1 MDKSNTVFSY
11 PDEMDEKR
19 FEDVIHR
26 LRRPEAPV
34 DMVLDTDTY
43 NEVDD
48 QYAIAYMAASQDRLR
63 IRAITAAPFLNHHS
77 DSPRDGMERS
87 YREILRVLDLT
98 GFGGLSPLV
107 FKGGEDFLP
116 DEKTPSDSPAAR
128 EIIRLA
134 MEHTPEN
141 PLYIVCI
148 AAPVNVAS
156 ALLLRPEI
164 ADRVVVV
171 WSGGVGLHWTDCRC
185 FNGGQNIA
193 ASRVLLE
200 SGTPLVLAPGR
211 GVSDRLLTTGPELE
225 HWLRGKNAFCDYI
238 IDKTIREAE
247 QCFGGKVWSRP
258 LTDVVPVAWL
268 VSGNFVLDRFE
279 PRPTIEYS
287 SYYSFDPRRPM
298 MRYVYYVKRDE
309 LMADLFDKLSALK
322 CKEESL

>member
-98 GFGGLSPLV
+98 DFGGLSPLV

-225 HWLRGKNAFCDYI
+225 HWLRGKNPFCDYI

-247 QCFGGKVWSRP
+247 QCFGGRVWSRP

-309 LMADLFDKLSALK
+309 LMADLFDKLSTLK

>member
-1 MDKSNTVFSY
+1 MDKLNTVFSY
-11 PDEMDEKR
+11 PDEMDEER
-19 FEDVIHR
+19 FETVIHR
-26 LRRPEAPV
+26 LRRPEGPV

-87 YREILRVLDLT
+87 YQEILRVLDLT
-98 GFGGLSPLV
+98 GFKGLSPLV

-156 ALLLRPEI
+156 AILLRPEI
-164 ADRVVVV
+164 ADRIVVV

-200 SGTPLVLAPGR
+200 SGMPLVLAPGR

-238 IDKTIREAE
+238 VDKTIREAE
-247 QCFGGKVWSRP
+247 RCFGGKVWSRP
-258 LTDVVPVAWL
+258 LTDVVPV
-268 VSGNFVLDRFE
+268 
-279 PRPTIEYS
+279 P
-287 SYYSFDPRRPM
+287 
-298 MRYVYYVKRDE
+298 
-309 LMADLFDKLSALK
+309 
-322 CKEESL
+322 CKA

>member
-1 MDKSNTVFSY
+1 MNKSNNAFSY
-11 PDEMDEKR
+11 PNATN
-19 FEDVIHR
+19 EDAYLSTVSR
-26 LRRPEAPV
+26 LRRPAGPV
-34 DMVLDTDTY
+34 DVVLDTDTF

-48 QYAIAYMAASQDRLR
+48 QYAIAYMMASQDVLHVQ
-63 IRAITAAPFLNHHS
+63 AITAAPFFNHHS
-77 DSPRDGMERS
+77 NSPRDGMERS
-87 YREILRVLDLT
+87 CREIIHVLHLS
-98 GFGGLSPLV
+98 GFGHMESRV
-107 FKGGEDFLP
+107 FCGGGDFLP
-116 DEKTPSDSPAAR
+116 DESTPVDSPAAR
-128 EIIRLA
+128 EIVRLA
-134 MEHTPEN
+134 MEHTPED

-156 ALLLRPEI
+156 AILLQPKIVERI
-164 ADRVVVV
+164 VVI

-200 SGTPLVLAPGR
+200 SGVPLVLAPGR
-211 GVSDRLLTTGPELE
+211 GVSDRFLTTGPELE
-225 HWLRGKNAFCDYI
+225 YWLRGKNAFCDYM

-268 VSGNFVLDRFE
+268 VSGDFVLDRFE
-279 PRPTIEYS
+279 PRPTIEYT

-309 LMADLFDKLSALK
+309 LMADLFDKLSTLK
-322 CKEESL
+322 CKEESH

>member
-1 MDKSNTVFSY
+1 MDKLSTAFAY
-11 PDEMDEKR
+11 PDAMDENLLETVIQRLKR
-19 FEDVIHR
+19 PPGR
-26 LRRPEAPV
+26 V
-34 DMVLDTDTY
+34 DMVLDTDAY

-48 QYAIAYMAASQDRLR
+48 QYAIAYMAASQDKLR
-63 IRAITAAPFLNHHS
+63 IRAITAAPFFNHHS
-77 DSPRDGMERS
+77 SSPKDGMERS
-87 YREILRVLDLT
+87 FREILHVLHLI
-98 GFGGLSPLV
+98 GFDRMSSLV
-107 FKGGEDFLP
+107 FKGAEDFLP
-116 DEKTPSDSPAAR
+116 NEKMPSDSPAAR

-134 MEHTPEN
+134 MEHTPDD

-148 AAPVNVAS
+148 AAPVNIA
-156 ALLLRPEI
+156 AAILLRPEI
-164 ADRVVVV
+164 VERIVVV

-200 SGTPLVLAPGR
+200 SGAPLVLAPGR

-268 VSGNFVLDRFE
+268 VNGEFVLDRFE

-309 LMADLFDKLSALK
+309 LLGDLFGKLSTLT
-322 CKEESL
+322 CEEESR

>member
-48 QYAIAYMAASQDRLR
+48 QYAIAYMAASRDRLR

-77 DSPRDGMERS
+77 DSPRDG
-87 YREILRVLDLT
+87 
-98 GFGGLSPLV
+98 
-107 FKGGEDFLP
+107 
-116 DEKTPSDSPAAR
+116 
-128 EIIRLA
+128 

-268 VSGNFVLDRFE
+268 VSGNFVLDR
-279 PRPTIEYS
+279 
-287 SYYSFDPRRPM
+287 RRPM

-309 LMADLFDKLSALK
+309 LMADLFDKLSTLK